1 MQSMT
6 GFGRSEGV
14 IGPTQY
20 TVEVRSVNHRYL
32 DMRFRLPAALAAFEN
47 TFAEILRAKIARG
60 SLDISIRSRAVT
72 TDKGVEGNTR
82 FVVDMRAATSLVD
95 ACHALHAKFKTAATP
110 SLEFFQASGKVFVAV
125 EESQESAPLP
135 TELRDLVTQALDA
148 LVKARNREGA
158 QTQTSLQSTV
168 ASLKTL
174 SAQWTQAAA
183 GHPEKIR
190 ERLTKKIQQW
200 NLGGTADPQ
209 RLELEVAFF
218 ADRSDISEE
227 IQRFEAHLD
236 EFSQLLSGNGPVG
249 RKLDFLT
256 QELHRETNTVASKAD
271 DLSLSRLAV
280 EAKTAIEKLREQVQ
294 NVE

>member
-1 MQSMT
+1 VQSMT

-14 IGPTQY
+14 IGSSQF

-32 DMRFRLPAALAAFEN
+32 DLRFRLPAALAAFEN
-47 TFAEILRAKIARG
+47 TFAEFVRSKIQRG
-60 SLDISIRSRAVT
+60 SLDISIRQRAVT
-72 TDKGVEGNTR
+72 SEKGVEGNTR
-82 FVVDMRAATSLVD
+82 FIVDTRAAASLVE
-95 ACHALHAKFKTAATP
+95 ACQALNAQFKTPAVP
-110 SLEFFQASGKVFVAV
+110 SLELLHATGKVFLAV
-125 EESQESAPLP
+125 EDSAEAAPLSP
-135 TELRDLVTQALDA
+135 ELRALVAHALTALVTE
-148 LVKARNREGA
+148 RTREGA
-158 QTQTSLQSTV
+158 QTQATLAATV
-168 ASLKTL
+168 ACLQTLAGQWKT
-174 SAQWTQAAA
+174 AAA
-183 GHPEKIR
+183 AHPEKIR
-190 ERLTKKIQQW
+190 ERLEKKIAQW

-218 ADRSDISEE
+218 ADRADIAEE

-236 EFSQLLSGNGPVG
+236 EFSKLVAGKGPVG

-280 EAKTAIEKLREQVQ
+280 EAKTSIEKLREQVQ

>member
-6 GFGRSEGV
+6 GFGRSEQV
-14 IGPTQY
+14 IGAYQY
-20 TVEVRSVNHRYL
+20 SVEVRSVNHRYL
-32 DMRFRLPAALAAFEN
+32 DLRFRLPPALQAHES
-47 TFAEILRAKIARG
+47 TFAEAVRACVQRG
-60 SLDISIRSRAVT
+60 SIDVSIRQKIVAQE
-72 TDKGVEGNTR
+72 KAVEGGTR
-82 FVVDMRAATSLVD
+82 FVVDQRAAASYLE
-95 ACHALHAKFKTAATP
+95 ACQWLHQKYQLSAVP
-110 SLEFFQASGKVFVAV
+110 SLEAIQSTGKVILAV
-125 EESQESAPLP
+125 EDSLESAPLP
-135 TELRDLVTQALDA
+135 PELRGLVDAALAA
-148 LVKARNREGA
+148 LVGERRREGA
-158 QTQTSLQSTV
+158 QTQ
-168 ASLKTL
+168 ASLKQTVEALKALAGQWKTL
-174 SAQWTQAAA
+174 AD

-209 RLELEVAFF
+209 RLELEIAFF
-218 ADRSDISEE
+218 ADRADISEE
-227 IQRFEAHLD
+227 IQRFEAHLE
-236 EFSQLLSGNGPVG
+236 EFSKLLSLKVPVG